1 MSSVEARGESRA
13 ASGEPFPASCAESE
27 ESGVR
32 EQAGRALGA
41 RRLLILDDE
50 TDFGLYVES
59 VARDIGFSVRT
70 TECGDDFKRAFD
82 EFGPNVVSIDMIMP
96 DVDGVQMLEF
106 LASRKCEARIVII
119 SGFTPFYLHCARE
132 LAQGLGLKTPI
143 LMSKPVHL
151 KDLRE
156 ALLQAVG

>member
-1 MSSVEARGESRA
+1 MAEDSRVRDEAGRS
-13 ASGEPFPASCAESE
+13 AES
-27 ESGVR
+27 
-32 EQAGRALGA
+32 

-50 TDFGLYVES
+50 TDFGRYVES

-70 TECGDDFKRAFD
+70 TDCGDEFKRAFD
-82 EFGPNVVSIDMIMP
+82 EFGPDVVSIDMIMP

-106 LASRKCEARIVII
+106 LARRKCEARIVII

-156 ALLQAVG
+156 ALLQAVA